1 MIIVLWNMV
10 EFVNALAEMGIIC
23 IYFNKLMKNS
33 RVEPW
38 QKTVGYLLAAVIM
51 AYCSVSFESPVLLL
65 TVTFV
70 LLLLLASLLY
80 DEKPIYKIFYSF
92 IYIVIILI
100 ADPVLACRYFL
111 CFKNLYI

>member
-1 MIIVLWNMV
+1 MV

-80 DEKPIYKIFYSF
+80 DEKLVYKIFYSF

-100 ADPVLACRYFL
+100 ASPVLHNLFPINRSRY
-111 CFKNLYI
+111 